1 MPEMLFLPLG
11 SSAVFSDLPFLSLS
25 LLLSSFFLSPPSRI
39 NRTQRWVEWVG
50 ASGGS
55 IFDLGCTL
63 PVHDSLK
70 SRAVFL
76 LQPPWVCRRSYNM
89 EIIWLNSACAQV
101 IEPSIGGF
109 GNIQNTYILQ

>member
-1 MPEMLFLPLG
+1 MLFLPLG
-11 SSAVFSDLPFLSLS
+11 AAAPPPSFPICLFSLS
-25 LLLSSFFLSPPSRI
+25 ISRFFLSPPSRI

-55 IFDLGCTL
+55 IFDLRCTL
-63 PVHDSLK
+63 PVHDSLE

-76 LQPPWVCRRSYNM
+76 LQAPWVCRRSYM

-101 IEPSIGGF
+101 IELSVGALV
-109 GNIQNTYILQ
+109 NIQNTYILQ